1 MPKFQQP
8 NFTQQE
14 EIENG
19 KNPKFWGFLDRIVAA
34 NKRDQLNEE
43 FLEFNQGWNTNKN
56 SKEIR
61 RRIGTSNNKENKLNS
76 KEWKKSPKNPC
87 IPERIHKFLQT
98 ALIFPPKNID
108 GKKKV
113 EDGSHNQR
121 LLKQLLKKTQ
131 ERNLGE
137 NSKKTLLSTNL
148 NFKNKSKCI
157 VQRVA
162 DHAFK

>member
-76 KEWKKSPKNPC
+76 KELKKRPKNPW
-87 IPERIHKFLQT
+87 IPERIQKSLQT
-98 ALIFPPKNID
+98 ALISPQKNID

-113 EDGSHNQR
+113 EDGSHNP
-121 LLKQLLKKTQ
+121 KIVKTASK
-131 ERNLGE
+131 E
-137 NSKKTLLSTNL
+137 NSREKSWRKLKENSAL
-148 NFKNKSKCI
+148 NKSE
-157 VQRVA
+157 
-162 DHAFK
+162 F